1 MARITRLLYLLGM
14 VLLVNACTPAQPGRV
29 SVEGQIQH
37 LGRSEIHLSYYA
49 DDHVLAYDTLFSE
62 ESGAFRFEVTGTE
75 EINPITLFF
84 HDFNY
89 WTTVF
94 AKQGDVIRITG
105 DIEMVDLLSIT
116 GGTVNDDLTRFKQ
129 AIHALYL
136 ERQRIIAGKYQ
147 HGGESVDVRLAEIN
161 LALKRKA
168 KEFIVEHSASFASV
182 VLIQDFF
189 YQDYDPNTGELLNLL
204 EGEARDNHLTE
215 RLKQGM
221 AAW

>member
-1 MARITRLLYLLGM
+1 MARFARFVYLLGM
-14 VLLVNACTPAQPGRV
+14 VLLVGACSPDKPGRV
-29 SVEGQIQH
+29 SVEGEIKH
-37 LGRSEIHLSYYA
+37 LGRSAIYLSYFV
-49 DDHVLAYDTLFSE
+49 DDHVLAFDTLFSSE
-62 ESGAFRFEVTGTE
+62 TGTFHFNVTGTD

-89 WTTVF
+89 WTTIF
-94 AKQGDVIRITG
+94 AKSGDIIQITG
-105 DIEMVDLLSIT
+105 DIELVDLLTIT

-129 AIHALYL
+129 DIHGLYV
-136 ERQRIIAGKYQ
+136 ERQQIIDGKYQ

-168 KEFIVEHSASFASV
+168 KEFILEHPSSFASL

-189 YQDYDPNTGELLNLL
+189 YQDYDPDTGELLTLL
-204 EGEARDNHLTE
+204 EGEAINNHLAE
-215 RLKQGM
+215 RLKLGM